1 MGATSCCSWSG
12 VWRATASPCTAPGAW
27 SAAVVAV
34 SWTLAGITDSW
45 AVAGACEQE
54 RMLAMRSAVVHDFIA
69 VSYRPVRAN
78 GFHRSSLQSPLCE
91 GPPASNG
98 ELLDRDSEEQEQEHC
113 DCESDHHVL
122 HSRCAVDVRTP
133 LSDAAYASE
142 WDKQPRRG
150 DEMPWRGRRVPSH
163 RLVCVAPRSPLGASR
178 RTGTGPTSK
187 QSRKCADAMSCPC
200 GQRTRLGR
208 ATSSRS

>member
-12 VWRATASPCTAPGAW
+12 VWRATASPCTAP
-27 SAAVVAV
+27 V

-98 ELLDRDSEEQEQEHC
+98 ELPDRDSEEQQQEHC

-150 DEMPWRGRRVPSH
+150 DEMPWRGRRVPSPPSGL
-163 RLVCVAPRSPLGASR
+163 RGASFAAGRLSSDRDGANKQAVEEMR
-178 RTGTGPTSK
+178 R
-187 QSRKCADAMSCPC
+187 RHELPC
-200 GQRTRLGR
+200 
-208 ATSSRS
+208 